1 MSMINNNNKTMSKKK
16 LLVYILII
24 LLGIYGTY
32 QYFKPK
38 NDIVYMTQKVE
49 RANIENTVSATGEI
63 GAEELVDVG
72 AQVSGEIQKLYVE
85 LGQKV
90 KKGDLIAQIDS
101 TTQQNEVDINKAK
114 LESYKIQLQSA
125 KVSFKVASQQYERA
139 KKLIKSNA
147 ISKESLEDFENA
159 YATAKS
165 NLSQIESLLKQ
176 TEISLSTA
184 ETNLGYT
191 KISAPMDG
199 TIVSIPV
206 EEGQTVNSAMTTP
219 TIVQI
224 ADLTKMEILM
234 EISEADVIKIKPG
247 LKVSYNTLG
256 SSKKYETTLK
266 SIDPGL
272 TLLTNGEYTGVVGS
286 DEAVYYYGRLQIPNE
301 DGKLR
306 IGMTTENTIYIDSAY
321 DVLTVPTMAVYKK
334 GDDLYVKILKDG
346 NEVEERKIEPGIANN
361 TTLEVKS
368 GVSEGEEV
376 ILASLSSEE
385 IDEKVNKFARR

>member
-1 MSMINNNNKTMSKKK
+1 MMNNNKTISKKK
-16 LLVYILII
+16 LLVYILI
-24 LLGIYGTY
+24 LLVVVYFVY
-32 QYFKPK
+32 NYFKPK

-49 RANIENTVSATGEI
+49 RQSIEDTVSATGEI
-63 GAEELVDVG
+63 GAMELVDVG

-90 KKGDLIAQIDS
+90 KKGDPIAQIDS

-114 LESYKIQLQSA
+114 LESYKAQLKAA
-125 KVSFKVASQQYERA
+125 KVSFKVAAQQYERA
-139 KKLIKSNA
+139 KKLMKSNA

-159 YATAKS
+159 YATAQS
-165 NLSQIESLLKQ
+165 NLSQVESLLKQ

-191 KISAPMDG
+191 QISAPMDG

-234 EISEADVIKIKPG
+234 EISEADVTKIKPG
-247 LKVSYNTLG
+247 LKVSYSILG
-256 SSKKYETTLK
+256 SSKTYDTTLK

-286 DEAVYYYGRLQIPNE
+286 DQAVYYYGRLEIPNDDE
-301 DGKLR
+301 KLR
-306 IGMTTENTIYIDSAY
+306 IGMTTENTIYVNSAY
-321 DVLTVPTMAVYKK
+321 NVLTIPTMAVYKK
-334 GDDLYVKILKDG
+334 GNDIYVKVLKDG
-346 NEVEERKIEPGIANN
+346 QVEERKIEPGVSNS

-376 ILASLSSEE
+376 VLSSLSTAE
-385 IDEKVNKFARR
+385 INEKVNKFARR

>member
-1 MSMINNNNKTMSKKK
+1 MINNNNKTMSKKK

-24 LLGIYGTY
+24 LVVVYFIYNH
-32 QYFKPK
+32 FKPK

-49 RANIENTVSATGEI
+49 RESIENTVSATGEI

-72 AQVSGEIQKLYVE
+72 AQVSGEIKKLYVE
-85 LGQKV
+85 LGQTV

-114 LESYKIQLQSA
+114 LQSYKAQLQSA
-125 KVSFKVASQQYERA
+125 KVSFKVAAQQYDRA
-139 KKLIKSNA
+139 KKLMNSNA

-165 NLSQIESLLKQ
+165 NLSEVESLVKQ

-191 KISAPMDG
+191 KISAPIDG
-199 TIVSIPV
+199 TIVSVPV

-234 EISEADVIKIKPG
+234 EISEADVTKIKPG
-247 LKVSYNTLG
+247 LKVSYSILG
-256 SSKKYETTLK
+256 SSKKYDTTLK

-286 DEAVYYYGRLQIPNE
+286 DEAVYYYGRLQIPNK

-346 NEVEERKIEPGIANN
+346 DEVEERKIEPGVANS

-376 ILASLSSEE
+376 VLSSLSTAE

>member
-1 MSMINNNNKTMSKKK
+1 MNNNKTISKKK
-16 LLVYILII
+16 LLVYILI
-24 LLGIYGTY
+24 LLVVVYFVY
-32 QYFKPK
+32 NYFKPK

-49 RANIENTVSATGEI
+49 RQSIEDTVSATGEI
-63 GAEELVDVG
+63 GAMELVDVG

-90 KKGDLIAQIDS
+90 KKGDPIAQIDS

-114 LESYKIQLQSA
+114 LESYKAQLKAA
-125 KVSFKVASQQYERA
+125 KVSFKVAAQQYERA
-139 KKLIKSNA
+139 KKLMKSNA

-159 YATAKS
+159 YATAQS
-165 NLSQIESLLKQ
+165 NLSQVESLLKQ

-191 KISAPMDG
+191 QISAPMDG

-234 EISEADVIKIKPG
+234 EISEADVTKIKPG
-247 LKVSYNTLG
+247 LKVSYSILG
-256 SSKKYETTLK
+256 SSKTYDTTLK

-286 DEAVYYYGRLQIPNE
+286 DQAVYYYGRLEIPNDDE
-301 DGKLR
+301 KLR
-306 IGMTTENTIYIDSAY
+306 IGMTTENTIYVNSAY
-321 DVLTVPTMAVYKK
+321 NVLTIPTMAVYKK
-334 GDDLYVKILKDG
+334 GNDIYVKVLKDG
-346 NEVEERKIEPGIANN
+346 QVEERKIEPGVSNS

-376 ILASLSSEE
+376 VLSSLSTAE
-385 IDEKVNKFARR
+385 INEKVNKFARR

>member
-1 MSMINNNNKTMSKKK
+1 MINNNNKTMSKKK

-24 LLGIYGTY
+24 LVVVYFVY
-32 QYFKPK
+32 NHFKPK

-49 RANIENTVSATGEI
+49 KGNIENTVSATGEI

-85 LGQKV
+85 LGQTV
-90 KKGDLIAQIDS
+90 KKGDPIAQIDS

-114 LESYKIQLQSA
+114 LESYKAQLQSA
-125 KVSFKVASQQYERA
+125 KVSFKVASKQYERA
-139 KKLIKSNA
+139 KKLMNSNA

-165 NLSQIESLLKQ
+165 NLSQIESLVKQ

-191 KISAPMDG
+191 KISAPIDG
-199 TIVSIPV
+199 TIVSVPV

-234 EISEADVIKIKPG
+234 EISEADVTKIKPG
-247 LKVSYNTLG
+247 LKVSYSILG
-256 SSKKYETTLK
+256 SSKKYDTTLK

-334 GDDLYVKILKDG
+334 GNDLYVKILKDD
-346 NEVEERKIEPGIANN
+346 NEVEERKIEPGVANS

-376 ILASLSSEE
+376 VLSSLSMAE